1 MAQLLPVDDTQA
13 QSEDHFVDMLRTFDN
28 ALLITRTH
36 AGALHGRPM
45 GIAELEDDGTIWFI
59 TDIES
64 KKLQEIEED
73 PSAMVALQSDKRYI
87 TINGTVEA
95 VPDRAKVRE
104 LWKDAYRIWF
114 RNENDPDMILLRFTP
129 GEAEY
134 WDNSG
139 VQGLRYALRAAR
151 AYVSGKPMKQPSTD
165 PESHAKL
172 KHS

>member
-13 QSEDHFVDMLRTFDN
+13 HSEDHLVDMLRTFDN

-129 GEAEY
+129 SEAEY

-151 AYVSGKPMKQPSTD
+151 AYVSGNPMKQPSPD